1 MQIIESTNL
10 IPMDGDVAKITR
22 RAEEFK
28 DLHESLQRNLPTYL
42 TLAMDALAGV
52 HQNVKATMLA
62 DASRQM
68 VIHLYVAGL
77 NIPLANGCL
86 DACRRQEKIKVP
98 HDFCRHP
105 EISDVTRRILLSRKT
120 RRGNFSIAY

>member
-1 MQIIESTNL
+1 MTVSCLTLTQIIESTNL

-42 TLAMDALAGV
+42 TLAMDSLLGV
-52 HQNVKATMLA
+52 HQNVKATTLA

-68 VIHLYVAGL
+68 VIIFNYTEYAH
-77 NIPLANGCL
+77 C
-86 DACRRQEKIKVP
+86 
-98 HDFCRHP
+98 
-105 EISDVTRRILLSRKT
+105 
-120 RRGNFSIAY
+120 